1 MMNIH
6 VLYVLLLEEKTS
18 STKFL
23 SVCTMLSLEDL
34 QLFSNSNQQIRIQW
48 VKIFKTHLVTR
59 RDLLV
64 DTAIHFTP
72 GLNLTVF

>member
-34 QLFSNSNQQIRIQW
+34 QLFSNSNQQIRIQ
-48 VKIFKTHLVTR
+48 
-59 RDLLV
+59 
-64 DTAIHFTP
+64 
-72 GLNLTVF
+72 